1 MEAAGTFYFKRKGG
15 RVSLS
20 SSHLCSMVVIYS
32 STFLF
37 KKKKPS
43 HKNKFMISRK
53 CRTLVTPDIAPQSD
67 CKSYKMFSK
76 ITKTFSTDKNKNR
89 TVDSLPGVKMQP

>member
-1 MEAAGTFYFKRKGG
+1 MYPNGFIEWLSNSCISLYKSLWGFGFVEAAGTFYFKRKGG

-37 KKKKPS
+37 KKKK
-43 HKNKFMISRK
+43 
-53 CRTLVTPDIAPQSD
+53 
-67 CKSYKMFSK
+67 
-76 ITKTFSTDKNKNR
+76 TFTQEQIYDFQEMQNSCNTWHCSTVR
-89 TVDSLPGVKMQP
+89 L

>member
-1 MEAAGTFYFKRKGG
+1 MYPNGFIEWLSNSCISLYKSLWGFGFVEAAGTFYFKRKGG

-37 KKKKPS
+37 KKKKNL
-43 HKNKFMISRK
+43 HT
-53 CRTLVTPDIAPQSD
+53 RTNLW
-67 CKSYKMFSK
+67 F
-76 ITKTFSTDKNKNR
+76 
-89 TVDSLPGVKMQP
+89 PGNAELL